1 MEKKN
6 IINRALAAKKLYNS
20 PLTEITEINS
30 GVAIMLGVSI
40 PDDSTP
46 TPPGGHPGAPRHA
59 PDMF

>member
-1 MEKKN
+1 ME
-6 IINRALAAKKLYNS
+6 KKLYNS

-46 TPPGGHPGAPRHA
+46 TPPGAHPGAPMRRT
-59 PDMF
+59 PVF